1 MYLFVSLKIKTNPP
15 YARVAAMTLIKT
27 QTIETPVKLP
37 FSTLETLLKLT
48 LNNPES

>member
-1 MYLFVSLKIKTNPP
+1 MYLFVSFKIKTNPP

-37 FSTLETLLKLT
+37 FSTQTLLKLT